1 MAHRKV
7 LSRVADGT
15 LKKEWIIDAIVKPGM
30 LVETA
35 SSTRIQ
41 VLSATF
47 DATMRLVVEDFETA
61 IDGAYASGDQ
71 VPFVVPAKGDE
82 VMIWATAAALST
94 LAVGQAI
101 VSNGAGFGIYAA
113 SPIAGEQIATVMEGA
128 TIAADPGLIQV
139 LVEVN

>member
-1 MAHRKV
+1 V
-7 LSRVADGT
+7 LVKVADGT
-15 LKKEWIIDAIVKPGM
+15 LKKEWIMDAVVRPGQ

-47 DATMRLVVEDFETA
+47 DAVTRIVVEDFETA
-61 IDGAYASGDQ
+61 ISATYASGDQ
-71 VPFVVPAKGDE
+71 VPFVIPQKGDE
-82 VMIWATAAALST
+82 VMMYATAAALST
-94 LAVGQAI
+94 LAVGQAL

-113 SPIAGEQIATVMEGA
+113 SPIAGEQIATVMEVA
-128 TIAADPGLIQV
+128 TIAADPGLVRV